1 MVTLC
6 FVGKRRRF
14 GDCPSLLRKWQ
25 REDSARGVI
34 SVIHY
39 VGKPVSFM
47 YGSWRAPQ
55 KIAGRERDDPAH
67 ILRHTAATWFM
78 NAGVDVA
85 VIAGYLGMSA
95 DEVYGYHHRQFQRGP
110 SPKLRPRNRRTE
122 SEQEEAQGAVSGW
135 RRMAHHPTWSG
146 TRRWAEAG
154 APTPVASSGLIFRE
168 QGVSIALQGCGVRQ
182 EH

>member
-95 DEVYGYHHRQFQRGP
+95 DEVYGYHHRQFQEAVAQATPKKQTNRKRTGRSARGG
-110 SPKLRPRNRRTE
+110 KWLETN
-122 SEQEEAQGAVSGW
+122 
-135 RRMAHHPTWSG
+135 
-146 TRRWAEAG
+146 G
-154 APTPVASSGLIFRE
+154 APPNFVWDQVVG
-168 QGVSIALQGCGVRQ
+168 
-182 EH
+182 